1 MNQNSRKEPS
11 ADRLHRCPRHIR
23 LRTCPRPCPSGRCS
37 WRRGSCRRRLRS
49 RPRPRCAGPRWPPEH
64 SCPGRKKPEEEE
76 EEAMGQSTTKTWRS
90 TPLILDWL
98 VGLVQLRVENSAAVF
113 DPWGVYDIWC
123 HVSLRLDLGVCF
135 VLFACYR
142 FYIYVLFAF
151 IQSGLQWNH
160 VVWIIKEKVGY
171 RHRPTG
177 TQWLLGIERHFNFI
191 PSI

>member
-98 VGLVQLRVENSAAVF
+98 VGLVQLRLVQPDWFSRCVW
-113 DPWGVYDIWC
+113 PVR
-123 HVSLRLDLGVCF
+123 SLWHLMSFKLKARSRSLFCSFLSLLYLCF
-135 VLFACYR
+135 VS
-142 FYIYVLFAF
+142 FYP
-151 IQSGLQWNH
+151 
-160 VVWIIKEKVGY
+160 K
-171 RHRPTG
+171 
-177 TQWLLGIERHFNFI
+177 WLTVKSCSVNY
-191 PSI
+191 